1 MKKSIAVLSATIL
14 LGTGLYTATP
24 TFAERPAEIQQKIDE
39 NRNKQAKVEEQI
51 AKIENA
57 IKENEKI
64 IAKTEKDIKLTQDVI
79 DQLNA
84 DKKHLQKK
92 MEERKEL
99 IKERLRLMQQN
110 GGNKAYLDIILGS
123 TNFTELVS
131 RTNAVSKII
140 EADQNLVEEQ
150 KRDAKLLAKKEKES
164 EEKLMSLKDKK
175 LELEGIQAT
184 ISEQKAQAEALKKQ
198 LLNTEEDLIQQKKEA
213 EEAERRRIEEE
224 RARRQAELQA
234 RQAET
239 QTQTQ
244 TRQVESQIRQEET
257 QDTQAQSQTAQS
269 QSINSTPS
277 KSSTKKETKKDTK
290 VKNSTSTP
298 SASAGNAIG
307 IVTSIGKQF
316 IGNSVYVWGAQDPAR
331 GYFDCSGFVNWAFK
345 QAGISVGRSTSV
357 LSSQGTKVSVNEM
370 RPGDL
375 VFFDTYKKDGHV
387 GIYLGN
393 GNFIGSQSSTGVA
406 IASMTSGYWKQHF
419 SGHVR
424 RVIK

>member
-110 GGNKAYLDIILGS
+110 GGNKAYLDVILGS

-239 QTQTQ
+239 QTQT
-244 TRQVESQIRQEET
+244 RQVES

>member
-110 GGNKAYLDIILGS
+110 GGNKAYLDVILGS
-123 TNFTELVS
+123 TNFTKLVS

-184 ISEQKAQAEALKKQ
+184 ISEQKEQAEALKKQ

-239 QTQTQ
+239 QTQT
-244 TRQVESQIRQEET
+244 RQVES

>member
-184 ISEQKAQAEALKKQ
+184 ISEQKEQAEALKKQ

-239 QTQTQ
+239 QTQT
-244 TRQVESQIRQEET
+244 RQVES

>member
-244 TRQVESQIRQEET
+244 TRQVESQTRQEET

>member
-110 GGNKAYLDIILGS
+110 GGNKAYLDVILGS

-184 ISEQKAQAEALKKQ
+184 ISEQKEQAEALKKQ

-239 QTQTQ
+239 QTQT
-244 TRQVESQIRQEET
+244 RQVES

>member
-110 GGNKAYLDIILGS
+110 GGNKAYLDVILGS

>member
-110 GGNKAYLDIILGS
+110 GGNKAYLDVILGS

-164 EEKLMSLKDKK
+164 EEKLTNLKNKK

-239 QTQTQ
+239 QTQT
-244 TRQVESQIRQEET
+244 RQVES

>member
-110 GGNKAYLDIILGS
+110 GGNKAYLDVILGS

-184 ISEQKAQAEALKKQ
+184 ISEQKEQAEALKKQ

-239 QTQTQ
+239 QTQT
-244 TRQVESQIRQEET
+244 RQVES

-277 KSSTKKETKKDTK
+277 KSSTKKDTK
-290 VKNSTSTP
+290 VKNSNSTP

-345 QAGISVGRSTSV
+345 QAGISVGRSTSE

>member
-239 QTQTQ
+239 QTQT
-244 TRQVESQIRQEET
+244 RQVES

>member
-239 QTQTQ
+239 QTQT
-244 TRQVESQIRQEET
+244 RQVESQIRQEET

-345 QAGISVGRSTSV
+345 QAGISVGRSTSE

>member
-110 GGNKAYLDIILGS
+110 GGNKAYLDVILGS

-244 TRQVESQIRQEET
+244 TRQVESQTRQEET

-290 VKNSTSTP
+290 VKNSNSTP